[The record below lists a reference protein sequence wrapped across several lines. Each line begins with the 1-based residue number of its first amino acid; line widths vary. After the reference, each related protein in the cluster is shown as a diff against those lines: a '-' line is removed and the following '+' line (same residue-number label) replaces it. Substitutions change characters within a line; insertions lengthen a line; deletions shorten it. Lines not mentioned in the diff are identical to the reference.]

1 MSVTGMSL
9 AAGADLLNPSA
20 QSAGQGSIEPITSA
34 VAVELQLAF
43 AEAQLSEAF
52 LIGSGGDS
60 TGGQLNVYA

>member
-9 AAGADLLNPSA
+9 AAGADLLNLSA
-20 QSAGQGSIEPITSA
+20 QSAGQVSIEPITSA
-34 VAVELQLAF
+34 SAAQLRTAVT
-43 AEAQLSEAF
+43 EAQLSEAF